1 MNYKYQIER
10 KALKFIQKQPEDQQ
24 DRIYAAIYKL
34 PNAGDRRELKGPQ
47 GVFRLR
53 VGAYRIIYTVD
64 HGKLIVYVVDADSR
78 GDIYKRY

>member
-24 DRIYAAIYKL
+24 RRIYAAIYKL
-34 PNAGDRRELKGPQ
+34 PETGDIKDLKGHK

-53 VGAYRIIYTVD
+53 VGPYRIIYTVD
-64 HGKLIVYVVDADSR
+64 HGQLIVYMVDADSR

>member
-1 MNYKYQIER
+1 MNYTYQIER
-10 KALKFIQKQPEDQQ
+10 KALKFIQKQTKDQQ
-24 DRIYAAIYKL
+24 CRIYTAIYKL
-34 PNAGDRRELKGPQ
+34 PDAGDRRELKGHR

-78 GDIYKRY
+78 GNIYKRY